1 MKQFR
6 LVNCQLIETKLTL
19 HQSIR
24 CDLRLKHC
32 SGGSA
37 VPRLQ
42 STSSTTTGF
51 VDVLCHEPSKNSPIC
66 SFLVGVPQ
74 SFALSASVMGA
85 ILHLHSVFSTPQLT
99 VCRASLACI
108 HGQLR
113 NNPLTLWE
121 CTRNNVGCCFSDL
134 HHPHIKTSYPVQPN
148 RIVEVFIEFDPSL
161 LLF

>member
-1 MKQFR
+1 MFSAPFGSATSSLKERPRSQRANKPTSQRTAWPRPQMRAKFRRRGCWDVLSVLFEPTSKRLTFLLDLFAQAKCFTLFWVSKRTCMKQFR

-51 VDVLCHEPSKNSPIC
+51 VDVLCHELSKNSPIC
-66 SFLVGVPQ
+66 SFLVGVP
-74 SFALSASVMGA
+74 
-85 ILHLHSVFSTPQLT
+85 
-99 VCRASLACI
+99 
-108 HGQLR
+108 
-113 NNPLTLWE
+113 
-121 CTRNNVGCCFSDL
+121 
-134 HHPHIKTSYPVQPN
+134 
-148 RIVEVFIEFDPSL
+148 
-161 LLF
+161 

>member
-1 MKQFR
+1 MFSAPFGSATSSLKERPRSQRANKPTNQRTAWPRPAADACQVQKETVLRCVECLVWTNLKKIDFLVGPLCTGKVFFAVLSLKRTCMKQFR

-66 SFLVGVPQ
+66 SFLVGVP
-74 SFALSASVMGA
+74 
-85 ILHLHSVFSTPQLT
+85 
-99 VCRASLACI
+99 
-108 HGQLR
+108 
-113 NNPLTLWE
+113 
-121 CTRNNVGCCFSDL
+121 
-134 HHPHIKTSYPVQPN
+134 
-148 RIVEVFIEFDPSL
+148 
-161 LLF
+161 